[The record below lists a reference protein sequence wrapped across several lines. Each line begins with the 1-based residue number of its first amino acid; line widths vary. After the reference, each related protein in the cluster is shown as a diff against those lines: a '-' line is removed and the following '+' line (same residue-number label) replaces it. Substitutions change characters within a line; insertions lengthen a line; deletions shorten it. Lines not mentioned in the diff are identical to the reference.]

1 MTIPVLF
8 PACGKTSRLDGF
20 GRRSRHDSR
29 GQVLAARPV
38 PLKVEYL
45 TFSVTGPYWKITTET
60 GRSGSSAAK
69 RLPGWTSGAR
79 ETNSVLSKQ
88 VWSNH
93 SREPCVAGSFAASHC
108 LMAYRWYLDYVV
120 DVHGNSASWW
130 YDGFSNLHGANAWGA
145 TVKPEPVRTRPTR
158 RSRTVTVVGAAHIGR
173 AGHRAAPRPA
183 ARHRH
188 RPVRRRA

>member
-79 ETNSVLSKQ
+79 ETNS
-88 VWSNH
+88 
-93 SREPCVAGSFAASHC
+93 
-108 LMAYRWYLDYVV
+108 
-120 DVHGNSASWW
+120 ASWW
-130 YDGFSNLHGANAWGA
+130 YDGFSNLHGANAWG
-145 TVKPEPVRTRPTR
+145 
-158 RSRTVTVVGAAHIGR
+158 
-173 AGHRAAPRPA
+173 GHGQA
-183 ARHRH
+183 
-188 RPVRRRA
+188 